1 MKNNL
6 NYFEQFKVSINE
18 KNNPIIKHPKAL
30 AINVPQGI
38 KIVLNDIDK
47 RYLKDA
53 PIKAPNPIK
62 IKFIGLF
69 KNNYYQRFKASS
81 SDFLESTHDDLPST

>member
-1 MKNNL
+1 M
-6 NYFEQFKVSINE
+6 
-18 KNNPIIKHPKAL
+18 
-30 AINVPQGI
+30 
-38 KIVLNDIDK
+38 VLKDIDK

-69 KNNYYQRFKASS
+69 KNNYCQRFRASS
-81 SDFLESTHDDLPST
+81 SDFLESTHDDLPSE

>member
-6 NYFEQFKVSINE
+6 NSLEQFKVSINE
-18 KNNPIIKHPKAL
+18 KNSPIMKHPKAL

-53 PIKAPNPIK
+53 PIKAPHPIK
-62 IKFIGLF
+62 ITV
-69 KNNYYQRFKASS
+69 RR
-81 SDFLESTHDDLPST
+81 D

>member
-1 MKNNL
+1 M
-6 NYFEQFKVSINE
+6 
-18 KNNPIIKHPKAL
+18 
-30 AINVPQGI
+30 
-38 KIVLNDIDK
+38 VLKDIDK

-69 KNNYYQRFKASS
+69 KNNYCQRFKASS
-81 SDFLESTHDDLPST
+81 SDFLESTQDDLPSA